1 MLQRSQSGV
10 SPGRTSFNDVPGLQ
24 APVDSLQPHGLT
36 PAATT
41 SAQALTRAKSSTTGS
56 RPSLTLTLDPKST
69 PYPSRT
75 PRSPEESPG
84 AAAIGGAPPPHARA
98 RTLGSEPVAA
108 AAQWQNGKPQ
118 QQQQEQQQ
126 YSGDGNGS
134 GGGLPITPRSISKIV
149 SLNDLR
155 QLVRRM
161 EEAPPAPPSPVSVL
175 PAQNDSRD
183 DVLPGN
189 GNGNPNGS
197 GNGDGWSDGVLKV
210 VDVLGEGASGA
221 VETVEDGRN
230 GRRYARKTIVTHEG
244 PLKQLVRELAFL
256 SGLRHAHVVRFHGAY
271 MSPSNSEVKLV
282 MELCEGR
289 SLTAVGEQIRRRK
302 GRVGEK
308 VARVLAEGVCAL
320 FLFFS
325 PSLPRSPPFFPPPLF
340 PAFHVLTSFIYGT
353 LGPARSCVFAFQEGY
368 PQRHQ
373 ALEHPPLA
381 TGRSQALRLWR
392 FRRAHRLAC
401 GHFHGDDQIHGG
413 ARYIAPKSHRA
424 ICTLIMITFSP
435 LSPPPAGTHHGKGI
449 HHLRGRLVDGSF
461 HPRARSKPFPVPERS
476 RACGPHHAHHGQRG
490 KANHLG
496 HRICDLRAVHVRVML
511 MISILPRCSHRNWKT
526 SPTSTPRGATP

>member
-10 SPGRTSFNDVPGLQ
+10 SPGRTSFNEVPDLQ
-24 APVDSLQPHGLT
+24 APVDSLQPHGQT
-36 PAATT
+36 SAATT
-41 SAQALTRAKSSTTGS
+41 SAHAMMRAKSSTIGS

-75 PRSPEESPG
+75 PPSPEESPG
-84 AAAIGGAPPPHARA
+84 GATAIGGAPRPHARA
-98 RTLGSEPVAA
+98 RTMGGEPVAA

-118 QQQQEQQQ
+118 QQQQQQQ
-126 YSGDGNGS
+126 SGSGSGSGS

-183 DVLPGN
+183 VVVLPGN
-189 GNGNPNGS
+189 GNGNGNGNATGNGGGGH

-289 SLTAVGEQIRRRK
+289 SLAAVGEQIRRRK

-308 VARVLAEGVCAL
+308 VARVLAEGVRAL

-325 PSLPRSPPFFPPPLF
+325 CPPPPLPF
-340 PAFHVLTSFIYGT
+340 NPPSFLLLEPPFTY
-353 LGPARSCVFAFQEGY
+353 S
-368 PQRHQ
+368 RH
-373 ALEHPPLA
+373 
-381 TGRSQALRLWR
+381 SFLR
-392 FRRAHRLAC
+392 
-401 GHFHGDDQIHGG
+401 
-413 ARYIAPKSHRA
+413 PSME
-424 ICTLIMITFSP
+424 T
-435 LSPPPAGTHHGKGI
+435 
-449 HHLRGRLVDGSF
+449 
-461 HPRARSKPFPVPERS
+461 
-476 RACGPHHAHHGQRG
+476 
-490 KANHLG
+490 
-496 HRICDLRAVHVRVML
+496 
-511 MISILPRCSHRNWKT
+511 
-526 SPTSTPRGATP
+526 